1 MDTIENGVCKKIS
14 VKNLLGNQIII
25 MIDSDHIIWFK
36 KGELYLILITNY
48 IYLTSSLYLLNEKSM
63 YMIVDVAGVAVRLG
77 HPQHHEVD
85 DGCCSSCCF
94 SND

>member
-1 MDTIENGVCKKIS
+1 M
-14 VKNLLGNQIII
+14 I
-25 MIDSDHIIWFK
+25 MINSDHIIWFK

-63 YMIVDVAGVAVRLG
+63 YMIVEVAGVAVRLG

-94 SND
+94 SNC